1 MPNQS
6 FILLKSKN
14 KIISLLPNDST
25 PLLKHC
31 LEIISPMRTFEQMCV
46 ENGLTFDEMVKIVK
60 HLIFWDLGKIIY
72 PITSS
77 SVFMLT
83 AQVEKID

>member
-6 FILLKSKN
+6 FLLLKSKN
-14 KIISLLPNDST
+14 KILELLPNDST
-25 PLLKHC
+25 PLLKIC

-46 ENGLTFDEMVKIVK
+46 ENGLTLHEMVKTVK
-60 HLIFWDLGKIIY
+60 HLIFWDLGKLIY

-77 SVFMLT
+77 SVFVLT
-83 AQVEKID
+83 PQVDKID

>member
-14 KIISLLPNDST
+14 KIIALLPNDST

-60 HLIFWDLGKIIY
+60 HLIFWDLGKLIYYTFGKNFFTDIIDNK
-72 PITSS
+72 SH
-77 SVFMLT
+77 L
-83 AQVEKID
+83 